1 MYLLNMKLINMDLE
15 KLIINCN
22 YYRKLSSTTNPFA
35 YKQSDY
41 DKYLYYKKKL
51 KEYAQKEGY
60 KPNAKAYPNP
70 FIRMSDWTEEFE
82 NTKI

>member
-1 MYLLNMKLINMDLE
+1 MKSIKMDLE

-22 YYRKLSSTTNPFA
+22 YYRKLSNTNNPFV

-41 DKYLYYKKKL
+41 DKYLYYKQKL

-60 KPNAKAYPNP
+60 KVEAKADPKP

-82 NTKI
+82 NTKF